1 MGAGAAAGRAEIAC
15 KLRSRSPRLRRACFP
30 PPVGE
35 TGLHR
40 QQLSQR
46 LPAMCAMPCATRART
61 VGAIVVVHQQLSKH
75 LPPLWQQLPQ
85 QLPAVC
91 EIPCTKRTMP
101 VRVIVGVRQQLP
113 QQLPRLLRFPRETHD
128 IGEGNCYGQIFRNLI
143 IYSLL
148 NSQQLPDY
156 PGVF

>member
-1 MGAGAAAGRAEIAC
+1 MGAGAAAGRAETAC

-30 PPVGE
+30 PAVGE

-91 EIPCTKRTMP
+91 EIPCAKRTMP
-101 VRVIVGVRQQLP
+101 VRVIVGVHQQLP
-113 QQLPRLLRFPRETHD
+113 QQLPSFAEIPPAKRTISARVIVAVRYLE
-128 IGEGNCYGQIFRNLI
+128 IK
-143 IYSLL
+143 
-148 NSQQLPDY
+148 
-156 PGVF
+156 